1 MNAQPVP
8 KNPITVLIVD
18 DHEMVRLGLSQMLST
33 YQELAVVGTASNA
46 QEALDKSFELRP
58 DVLLLDLRLP
68 DKEGYEVCREVRA
81 KLPNTRVLVLT
92 SYTDDERV
100 FESIAAGANGYVL
113 KEIGS
118 DELVE
123 TIVKISE
130 GKSIL
135 SPSITDRVLDRV
147 KVKQEDSP
155 EKRMLLLTRQELRV
169 LALVAE
175 GKTNKEI
182 GMELN
187 LSDKTVKNYMSNVM
201 EKLGVNRRTEAAAFF
216 ARFKR

>member
-33 YQELAVVGTASNA
+33 YPELAVVGTASNA

-81 KLPNTRVLVLT
+81 KLPHTRVLVLT

-123 TIVKISE
+123 TIVKVSE

-182 GMELN
+182 GLELN

-201 EKLGVNRRTEAAAFF
+201 EKLVVNRRTEAAAFF

>member
-33 YQELAVVGTASNA
+33 YPELAVVGTASNA
-46 QEALDKSFELRP
+46 QEALDKSFELKP

-68 DKEGYEVCREVRA
+68 DKEGYEVCREVRS
-81 KLPNTRVLVLT
+81 KLANTRVLVLT

-123 TIVKISE
+123 TIVKVSE

-182 GMELN
+182 GLELN

-201 EKLGVNRRTEAAAFF
+201 EKLVVNRRTEAAAFF

>member
-1 MNAQPVP
+1 MIPQPIV
-8 KNPITVLIVD
+8 KKAITVLIVD

-33 YQELAVVGTASNA
+33 YPELSILGTAANA
-46 QEALDKSFELRP
+46 QEALEKSLELKP

-68 DKEGYEVCREVRA
+68 DREGYEVCRDVRA
-81 KLPNTRVLVLT
+81 KLPFTRVLVLT

-123 TIVKISE
+123 TIVKVSE

-147 KVKQEDSP
+147 KIRQEDSP
-155 EKRMLLLTRQELRV
+155 EKRMLLLTRQEMRV

-175 GKTNKEI
+175 GKTNKEV
-182 GMELN
+182 GLELN

-201 EKLGVNRRTEAAAFF
+201 EKLMVSRRTEAAAFF